1 MSANVLTLEQID
13 VLDGILERRGKS
25 TEQAVGILQDMQSEF
40 GYLPIVAMKYVADN
54 SNVSAKQLYGVATFY
69 AQFRLKPIGK
79 HLIKVCHGTAC
90 HVRQADMVD
99 TALEEFLGVKMGEN
113 TPDMKY
119 TLESVACLGC
129 CSLAP
134 VMMIDDTAY
143 GHLDRT
149 AVRKAMTK
157 HGKETAKAGEVK

>member
-1 MSANVLTLEQID
+1 MCANGLSLEQID
-13 VLDGILERRGKS
+13 FVEGILKKRGGS
-25 TEQAVGILQDMQSEF
+25 PDQAVGILQDMQAEF
-40 GYLPIVAMKYVADN
+40 GYLPIAAMKYVADN
-54 SNVSAKQLYGVATFY
+54 SQVSAKQLYGVATFY

-90 HVRQADMVD
+90 HVRNADMVD
-99 TALEEFLGVKMGEN
+99 TSLEEYLGIKMGDT

-143 GHLDRT
+143 GHLDRA